1 MRELEHNLQ
10 VSCVKWFRLKYRGHL
25 IYAVPNGGQRNK
37 IVAAKLKI
45 EGVTSG
51 VPDLHIPIANRF
63 YHGLYIEMKVKP
75 NTPTESQIEMMN
87 QLRLNGYKCEVCYSL
102 DEFMRV
108 VNEYMKTL

>member
-10 VSCVKWFRLKYRGHL
+10 VSCVRWFRLKHRGCL

-37 IVAAKLKI
+37 IVAAKLKS